1 MTNSKRNQKLLFW
14 VFLKEG
20 DTNALFLKLDFVHSQ
35 RFKDS
40 VKSVYAIYVVK
51 LIFLFMKI
59 HRE

>member
-14 VFLKEG
+14 VFLKG
-20 DTNALFLKLDFVHSQ
+20 DTNALFLKLGFVHSQ

-51 LIFLFMKI
+51 LIFLFTKI